1 MVTTKF
7 VNDEDRGDS
16 VDVLRSHANTSRKI
30 ARVMNVSKEK
40 SKAIAKRGRDAI
52 VAAYKEDRI

>member
-1 MVTTKF
+1 MVITQF
-7 VNDEDRGDS
+7 VSAGDRDS
-16 VDVLRSHANTSRKI
+16 VDALRSHANESRKI
-30 ARVMNVSKEK
+30 TRVMNVSKEK